1 MTSIV
6 NQGRPVNNM
15 KKVTMSA
22 KTVEAAIEKGLE
34 ELGITRDEA
43 DIEVVEE
50 PSNGL
55 FGLFNK
61 KDAVVNIS
69 VKEISSAADEFKNLV
84 NAVKNNEELPDIKDD
99 EEVKVEPVQKKVHE
113 ELPFS
118 AKEQEQVAEEARAF
132 LEGIFKGMNLDVQME
147 KMMNEERILFNLH
160 GDGLGILIGKRG
172 QTLDAL
178 QYLTNLASG
187 KEFRRHYFVL
197 LDVEDYRERRKS
209 TLESLAHRLADKAM
223 RTGQKVKL
231 EPMPAG
237 ERRIIHLA
245 LQGRDDIVTDSEGDE
260 PYRAVVIRR
269 K

>member
-69 VKEISSAADEFKNLV
+69 VKETSSAADEFKNLV

-99 EEVKVEPVQKKVHE
+99 EEVKVEPAQKKVHE

-160 GDGLGILIGKRG
+160 GDG
-172 QTLDAL
+172 
-178 QYLTNLASG
+178 
-187 KEFRRHYFVL
+187 
-197 LDVEDYRERRKS
+197 YRERRKS

-245 LQGRDDIVTDSEGDE
+245 LQGRDDIITDSEGDE